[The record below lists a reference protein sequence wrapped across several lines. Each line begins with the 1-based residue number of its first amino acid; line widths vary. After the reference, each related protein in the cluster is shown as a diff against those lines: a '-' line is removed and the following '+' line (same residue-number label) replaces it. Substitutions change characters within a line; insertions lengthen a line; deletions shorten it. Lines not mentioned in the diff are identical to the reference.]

1 MMKKIFPL
9 CVCLFVTFY
18 QGRDAGAQEAPY
30 PDQHFVLS
38 GADSLLANAQSL
50 INLIRSSDGKR
61 LVMADGATDALI
73 IFKPQNAPYP
83 WNLGL
88 PSWNGTAPG
97 DSGGFRVSVRIP
109 YMSGWSTWLDVGYWK
124 DDFWPTVK
132 RTAFGGGIV
141 DIDFLQL
148 NEYATTWQCAVQFKR
163 KNASVSSPTLSR
175 ISFFA
180 SDSRTTETVN
190 HAALLADKPAAVF
203 ISTTFLAQRDVS
215 AEFGGRICSPS
226 TVAMILKSYHIQVDP
241 LQFALDTYDPYYDIF
256 GGWPRVVQ
264 NASEYG
270 VIGDVV
276 RIRSWSQ
283 ARDVLARGGR
293 LAMSIGAP
301 LYGGHLV
308 MLAGFTAN
316 GDPIVHDPARP
327 SDGYGH
333 VFNKSD
339 LSHAWFD
346 KGGVAYCFFQDFSS
360 STLAAGLPH
369 RELPSGLRLL
379 QNYPNPFNAV
389 TNFVFE
395 TDKAG
400 FVEFTISDV
409 TGRQVATLF
418 SGHQP
423 AGTHQLRWEAKDA
436 AGLSIAGGMY
446 LYQVRLED
454 KEVKNGRL
462 LLIK

>member
-1 MMKKIFPL
+1 MRKKSLTLF
-9 CVCLFVTFY
+9 VCLFIALV
-18 QGRDAGAQEAPY
+18 QRQDLRAQAASY

-50 INLIRSSDGKR
+50 INLIRSSDGKS
-61 LVMADGATDALI
+61 LTMADGATDAMI
-73 IFKPQNAPYP
+73 ILKPQNSPHP

-109 YMSGWSTWLDVGYWK
+109 YLSGWSTWLDGGYWK

-132 RTAFGGGIV
+132 RTAFGGGMV
-141 DIDFLQL
+141 DIDFIKLD
-148 NEYATTWQCAVQFKR
+148 AFTATWQYAVQFKR
-163 KNASVSSPTLSR
+163 KSASVASPTLSR
-175 ISFFA
+175 LSFFA
-180 SDSRTTETVN
+180 SDSRTTETVD
-190 HAALLADKPAAVF
+190 HTALLADKPAAIF
-203 ISTTFLAQRDVS
+203 IATTFLAQRNVS
-215 AEFGGRICSPS
+215 AEFGGRICSPT

-293 LAMSIGAP
+293 LAMSIGEP

-316 GDPIVHDPARP
+316 GDPIVHDPARAN
-327 SDGYGH
+327 DGYGH

-339 LSHAWFD
+339 LSQAWFD
-346 KGGVAYCFFQDFSS
+346 KGGVAYCFFQNHCSA
-360 STLAAGLPH
+360 TLAAGLQH
-369 RELPSGLRLL
+369 ADQPSDLRLL

-389 TNFVFE
+389 THFIYE
-395 TDKAG
+395 TAKAG

-409 TGRQVATLF
+409 TGRRVTTLL
-418 SGHQP
+418 SGRQP
-423 AGTHQLRWEAKDA
+423 AGTHQIRWEARDA
-436 AGLSIAGGMY
+436 AGFTVAGGMY
-446 LYQVRLED
+446 FYQLRFED
-454 KEVKNGRL
+454 KEVKTGRL

>member
-1 MMKKIFPL
+1 MMKNIFAL
-9 CVCLFVTFY
+9 CLFLFITLF
-18 QGRDAGAQEAPY
+18 QRPDAVAQAAPY

-38 GADSLLANAQSL
+38 GADSLLANAQSVN
-50 INLIRSSDGKR
+50 NLIRSSDGKR
-61 LVMADGATDALI
+61 LAMADGAVDALI
-73 IFKPQNAPYP
+73 IFKPRQAAYP

-88 PSWNGTAPG
+88 PSWNGTVPG
-97 DSGGFRVSVRIP
+97 DSGGFRVSVRVP
-109 YMSGWSTWLDVGYWK
+109 YLSGWSTWLDVGYWK

-132 RTAFGGGIV
+132 RTAFGGGMV

-148 NEYATTWQCAVQFKR
+148 NEYATTWQIAVQFKR
-163 KNASVSSPTLSR
+163 KSAAVPSPTLSR
-175 ISFFA
+175 LSFFA
-180 SDSRTTETVN
+180 GDSRTTETVDY
-190 HAALLADKPAAVF
+190 AALLADKPAAIF
-203 ISTTFLAQRDVS
+203 IPTTFLAQRDVS
-215 AEFGGRICSPS
+215 AEFGGRICSPT
-226 TVAMILKSYHIQVDP
+226 TVAMILKSYHIPVDP

-293 LAMSIGAP
+293 LAMSIGEP

-308 MLAGFTAN
+308 MLAGFNAN

-327 SDGYGH
+327 GDGYGH

-346 KGGVAYCFFQDFSS
+346 KGGVAYCFFLNHSGA
-360 STLAAGLPH
+360 TLAADRPPSVQ
-369 RELPSGLRLL
+369 PSGLRLSP
-379 QNYPNPFNAV
+379 NSPNPFNAV

-409 TGRQVATLF
+409 TGRRVVTLL

-423 AGTHQLRWEAKDA
+423 AGTHRIRWEAKDA
-436 AGLSIAGGMY
+436 AGFALAGGMY
-446 LYQVRLED
+446 LYHLRFESR
-454 KEVKNGRL
+454 EVKNGRL

>member
-1 MMKKIFPL
+1 MMKKIFAL
-9 CVCLFVTFY
+9 FICLFAVLILR
-18 QGRDAGAQEAPY
+18 RDAGAQAVPY

-50 INLIRSSDGKR
+50 INLIRTNDGKS
-61 LVMADGATDALI
+61 LTMADGATDAMI
-73 IFKPQNAPYP
+73 ILKPQNAPYP

-97 DSGGFRVSVRIP
+97 DSGGFRVSVRVP
-109 YMSGWSTWLDVGYWK
+109 YLSGWSAWLDVGYWK

-141 DIDFLQL
+141 DIDFVKLD
-148 NEYATTWQCAVQFKR
+148 AFTTTWQYAVQFKR
-163 KNASVSSPTLSR
+163 KSASVSSPTLSR
-175 ISFFA
+175 LSFFA
-180 SDSRTTETVN
+180 GDSRTTETVD
-190 HAALLADKPAAVF
+190 HAALLADKPAAIF
-203 ISTTFLAQRDVS
+203 IPTSFLAQRDVS
-215 AEFGGRICSPS
+215 AEFGGRICSPT
-226 TVAMILKSYHIQVDP
+226 TVAMILKSYHIPVDP

-276 RIRSWSQ
+276 RIRNWSQ

-293 LAMSIGAP
+293 LAMSIGEP

-308 MLAGFTAN
+308 MLAGFTAS

-327 SDGYGH
+327 NDGYGH

-346 KGGVAYCFFQDFSS
+346 KGGVAYCIFQDHSS
-360 STLAAGLPH
+360 STLVAERPHCLP
-369 RELPSGLRLL
+369 PSSLRLA

-389 TNFVFE
+389 TNFKFE
-395 TDKAG
+395 TDKPG

-409 TGRQVATLF
+409 TGRRVVTLL

-423 AGTHQLRWEAKDA
+423 AGTHQLRWEARDA
-436 AGLSIAGGMY
+436 SGLAVAGGLY

-454 KEVKNGRL
+454 KEVKSGRL
-462 LLIK
+462 LLLK

>member
-1 MMKKIFPL
+1 MKKVFAL
-9 CVCLFVTFY
+9 FVCLFITLL
-18 QGRDAGAQEAPY
+18 QRQDAIAQAVPY
-30 PDQHFVLS
+30 PDQHYVLN

-50 INLIRSSDGKR
+50 INLIRTNDGKG
-61 LVMADGATDALI
+61 LAMAEGAVDAMI
-73 IFKPQNAPYP
+73 ILKPQNAAHP

-97 DSGGFRVSVRIP
+97 DSGGFRVSVRVP

-132 RTAFGGGIV
+132 RTAFGGGMV
-141 DIDFLQL
+141 DIDFLKL
-148 NEYATTWQCAVQFKR
+148 DAFTTTWQYAVQFKR
-163 KNASVSSPTLSR
+163 KSASVSSPTLSR
-175 ISFFA
+175 LSMFV
-180 SDSRTTETVN
+180 SDSRSSETIDY
-190 HAALLADKPAAVF
+190 AALLADKPAAVF
-203 ISTTFLAQRDVS
+203 IPTSFLAQRAVS
-215 AEFGGRICSPS
+215 AEFGGRICSP
-226 TVAMILKSYHIQVDP
+226 TTMTMILKSYHIPVDP

-293 LAMSIGAP
+293 LAMSIGEP

-316 GDPIVHDPARP
+316 GDPMVHDPARP

-346 KGGVAYCFFQDFSS
+346 KGGVAYCIFQDHSS
-360 STLAAGLPH
+360 STLVAEQPH
-369 RELPSGLRLL
+369 RLPPSSLRLL

-395 TDKAG
+395 TDKPG

-409 TGRQVATLF
+409 TGRRVVTLL
-418 SGHQP
+418 SGRQP
-423 AGTHQLRWEAKDA
+423 AGTHQLRWEARDA
-436 AGLSIAGGMY
+436 AGLAVAGGMY

-454 KEVKNGRL
+454 KEVKSGRL
-462 LLIK
+462 LLLK

>member
-1 MMKKIFPL
+1 MMKKLFTL
-9 CVCLFVTFY
+9 FVCLFITLF
-18 QGRDAGAQEAPY
+18 QRQDAVAQAAPY

-50 INLIRSSDGKR
+50 INLIRSSDGKS
-61 LVMADGATDALI
+61 LAMADGAADAMI
-73 IFKPQNAPYP
+73 ILKPQNAPYP
-83 WNLGL
+83 WNEGL

-97 DSGGFRVSVRIP
+97 DSGGFRVSVRVP

-132 RTAFGGGIV
+132 RTAFGGGMV
-141 DIDFLQL
+141 DIDFVKLD
-148 NEYATTWQCAVQFKR
+148 EYATTWQIAVQFKR
-163 KNASVSSPTLSR
+163 KSASVTSPTLSR
-175 ISFFA
+175 LSFFV
-180 SDSRTTETVN
+180 SDSRTTDAID
-190 HAALLADKPAAVF
+190 HAALLADKPAAIF
-203 ISTTFLAQRDVS
+203 ITTTFLAQRNVS
-215 AEFGGRICSPS
+215 AEFGGRICSPT

-241 LQFALDTYDPYYDIF
+241 LPFALDTYDPYYDIF

-293 LAMSIGAP
+293 LAMSIGEP

-308 MLAGFTAN
+308 MLAGFTAD
-316 GDPIVHDPARP
+316 GDPIVHDPAR
-327 SDGYGH
+327 SHDGYGH

-346 KGGVAYCFFQDFSS
+346 KGGVAYCLFQDHST
-360 STLAAGLPH
+360 STLVTERPH
-369 RELPSGLRLL
+369 RLRPSSLRLL

-389 TNFVFE
+389 TNFIFE
-395 TDKAG
+395 MDEPG

-409 TGRQVATLF
+409 TGRHVVTLL

-423 AGTHQLRWEAKDA
+423 AGTHQLKWEARDA
-436 AGLSIAGGMY
+436 TGLSVAAGMY

-454 KEVKNGRL
+454 NEVKNGRL